1 MARPS
6 MTICRLTKYATD
18 NTFLCILWWQWPC
31 VCDVSYFYMITIVG
45 YYYVCFIY
53 KLMRFHCCHSVRRV
67 LAKEPTEANDIKLE
81 YLSIPVNS
89 SYLFQMVKTR
99 TQCKDNQ
106 SFRQI
111 FKKIDASIRSCHP
124 TTLPYLAYLCFY
136 PLVSDPMTMSE
147 ILEKKEF
154 PILIQFST
162 EQIIPDEGKNRDG
175 SPASFLIIAS
185 HEEHFIQGNYLLNGT
200 ETLT

>member
-1 MARPS
+1 
-6 MTICRLTKYATD
+6 
-18 NTFLCILWWQWPC
+18 
-31 VCDVSYFYMITIVG
+31 
-45 YYYVCFIY
+45 
-53 KLMRFHCCHSVRRV
+53 
-67 LAKEPTEANDIKLE
+67 
-81 YLSIPVNS
+81 
-89 SYLFQMVKTR
+89 
-99 TQCKDNQ
+99 
-106 SFRQI
+106 
-111 FKKIDASIRSCHP
+111 
-124 TTLPYLAYLCFY
+124 
-136 PLVSDPMTMSE
+136 MTMSE